1 MSLYL
6 YLRGLYDILTMYSSK
21 HSQFMKC
28 RFMSQNSTFSRFH
41 VDLKTVET
49 NIVIMW
55 VDPLVATAEQVTN
68 IQGYQQRLRL

>member
-1 MSLYL
+1 
-6 YLRGLYDILTMYSSK
+6 
-21 HSQFMKC
+21 
-28 RFMSQNSTFSRFH
+28 MSQNSTFSRFH

-68 IQGYQQRLRL
+68 LQGYQQRLRL